1 MFNCLVMF
9 GSGMGICCCKSLW
22 NRRADA
28 EIGRE
33 NVDGLRYDLLP
44 FPIQCTDD
52 DDDGGG
58 GGGGDYG
65 GEIEGTFVDL
75 HGDVFPVQCT
85 EQSQPTLQ

>member
-1 MFNCLVMF
+1 
-9 GSGMGICCCKSLW
+9 MGNCCCKSLR

-28 EIGRE
+28 EIGRV
-33 NVDGLRYDLLP
+33 NVDDLRYDLLP

-52 DDDGGG
+52 DDDDGGGGG

-65 GEIEGTFVDL
+65 GEIEGAFVDL

-85 EQSQPTLQ
+85 GQSQPNLQ